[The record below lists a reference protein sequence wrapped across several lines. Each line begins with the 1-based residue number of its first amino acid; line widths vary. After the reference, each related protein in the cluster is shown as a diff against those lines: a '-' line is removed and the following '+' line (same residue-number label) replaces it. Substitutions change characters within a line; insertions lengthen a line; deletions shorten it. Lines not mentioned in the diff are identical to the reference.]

1 MKKGIVVFFAI
12 LLTVGAGFLIP
23 ILIQPDKDGATKGTV
38 SDSTPD
44 INTPVAVTHSVVTD
58 NPEIATSLASPT
70 PKYKSD
76 VTLGIPSPTVKSQNT
91 EVTQDGKATPKPMVS
106 EGDKIEPTPE
116 ATKNSESVSWVERK
130 IQEHRDE
137 IDDGD
142 LADFRRIYSSVNI
155 GYIQS
160 LMDAGLDDEGMTK
173 LKSYLRNTLGGD
185 YERAK
190 ELFYRYS
197 YLLSEV

>member
-1 MKKGIVVFFAI
+1 MKKGIVVIFAI

-23 ILIQPDKDGATKGTV
+23 ILIQLDKDGSTKGTY
-38 SDSTPD
+38 SNPTPE
-44 INTPVAVTHSVVTD
+44 IKTPVAVTDSIVTD
-58 NPEIATSLASPT
+58 NSQIVTPLASPT

-76 VTLGIPSPTVKSQNT
+76 VTLGTPSPTVKSQNT
-91 EVTQDGKATPKPMVS
+91 EATQDGKATPKPMAS
-106 EGDKIEPTPE
+106 EGSKIEPTPK
-116 ATKNSESVSWVERK
+116 ATKNSESVNWVDRK

-137 IDDGD
+137 IDDDD
-142 LADFRRIYSSVNI
+142 LEDFKRIYSSVNI

-160 LMDAGLDDEGMTK
+160 LMDAGLDNEGMSK
-173 LKSYLRNTLGGD
+173 LKSYLKNTLGGD